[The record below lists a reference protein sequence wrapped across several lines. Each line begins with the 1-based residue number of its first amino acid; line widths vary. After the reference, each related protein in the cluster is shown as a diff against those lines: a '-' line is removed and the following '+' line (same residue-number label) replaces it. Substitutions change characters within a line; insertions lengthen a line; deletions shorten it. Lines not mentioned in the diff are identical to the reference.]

1 MPYNPTTWSLGDT
14 ITAALLNKLESG
26 VNDAHAGDV
35 DAGSVDTDALADAA
49 VTAIK
54 LAASA
59 VSNQNV
65 APDAGIDASKVA
77 DGSVSNTEFQYLGG
91 VTSDIQTQL
100 DSKVSAGG
108 AVPSGVITMW
118 SGSVVAI
125 PAGWLLCD
133 GTNGTP
139 DLRDRFIVGAGGT
152 YTVNDTGGADSVQL
166 SGSEMPSHS
175 HGSGSLHTDSDGN
188 HSHGGTAET
197 AGSHG
202 HSGST
207 DTAGAHTHRINSGD
221 LNLSESTLRN
231 AGSSNQNDRFTE
243 SAGDHSHTL
252 NINNAGNHTH
262 NLDIQSAGSHDHGVD
277 GNTSSSGGNAAH
289 ENRPPYLALAYIMKA

>member
-118 SGSVVAI
+118 SGSVVSI
-125 PAGWLLCD
+125 PSGWLLCD

-221 LNLSESTLRN
+221 LNISGTQGPQTKTIDLRK
-231 AGSSNQNDRFTE
+231 
-243 SAGDHSHTL
+243 
-252 NINNAGNHTH
+252 
-262 NLDIQSAGSHDHGVD
+262 
-277 GNTSSSGGNAAH
+277 
-289 ENRPPYLALAYIMKA
+289 ALAIIHTRSTSTTLATTRTTSTFKAPAVTTTGWTATPAAAAGTPRTRTVRRISLSRTS

>member
-14 ITAALLNKLESG
+14 ITAALLNKLEAG
-26 VNDAHAGDV
+26 VNDAHAGNV
-35 DAGSVDTDALADAA
+35 DAGSVETDALADAA

-65 APDAGIDASKVA
+65 ASDAGIDASKVA
-77 DGSVSNTEFQYLGG
+77 DGSVSNTEFQFLGN
-91 VTSDIQTQL
+91 VTSDIQAQL

-118 SGSVVAI
+118 SGSVGAI
-125 PAGWLLCD
+125 PSGWLLCD
-133 GTNGTP
+133 GNNGTP
-139 DLRDRFIVGAGGT
+139 DLRDRFVVGAGGA

-175 HGSGSLHTDSDGN
+175 HGSGSLHTDYAGT
-188 HSHGGTAET
+188 HSHGGTAEL
-197 AGSHG
+197 AGWHG

-207 DTAGAHTHRINSGD
+207 STDGEHTHGIPTGQTSGAGTSQPSSGQNLDDRTTRPAGAHS
-221 LNLSESTLRN
+221 
-231 AGSSNQNDRFTE
+231 
-243 SAGDHSHTL
+243 HSL
-252 NINNAGNHTH
+252 NIDNAGNHTH
-262 NLDIQSAGSHDHGVD
+262 NLDIQNAGSHEHDVD

-289 ENRPPYLALAYIMKA
+289 ENRPPYYALAYIMKA